1 MSKPPKLKTYKQV
14 QPMIY
19 AYETPGVTYH
29 DGWIKIGYTEQDVD
43 KRIYQQTHTADVHPE
58 IKWRDFAQFRIPP
71 YNYFKDHDFHNFLTA
86 SKNINRE
93 KGTEWFE
100 ISSEESRRLFDEFV
114 GGSTGKVEDKSEYTL
129 RKEQEEAVS
138 KTKAY
143 FIDGGE
149 EFLWNAKPR
158 FGKTLSTYDLIREM
172 DLKTVLVITN
182 RPAVAN
188 SWLDDFMTFIKWRGG
203 YEFVSET
210 RALEKRPEAIDRDTF
225 MKRLRSSDVDLSM
238 IAFESL
244 QGLKTSMYFNP
255 NGSGV
260 PKLKWI
266 KDLNWDLL
274 IIDEAHE
281 GVQTYKTDKVL
292 DQIKRK
298 HTLHLSGTPF
308 KILAEGMF
316 SDNQIYNWSYADEQ
330 EAKENWNSEDYNPY
344 EALPKLNMFTYQ
356 MSNLIQDEIKKG
368 ADIGNDETVNYAFDL
383 NEFFKVGDDEKFLH
397 EEEVKKFLKSLSTN
411 EKYPFSTPELRNE
424 LKHTLWI
431 LERVDSAKALARLL
445 KNKKLFPEF
454 ADYEIIPAV
463 GDGSLNEEDSL
474 QDEEVIK
481 TFQDVQN
488 KIKNND
494 KTITLSVGKYT
505 VGVTVPEWSGVLML
519 SNMKSPSSYMQAA
532 FRSQNPHIYTG
543 EDGKRYRK
551 QNAYVFDFD
560 PARTLIVFDEFAN
573 DLYPDTAGGSGTAN
587 DRKDKIRRLLNFF
600 PVIGEDEEGQMVE
613 LDAAQILSIPRKLKS
628 EEVVR
633 RGFISN
639 FLFQNISNVF
649 GATGVV
655 ADIIEKLV
663 PAQEEHIKVPQNEF
677 KGIDKVHVDENGEV
691 LVPKETIIGQTQTLF
706 GPKIY
711 ETLESQVKDNVKP
724 VESAEKEVVEEATN
738 ETKNIIKET
747 ISAQLLEPSFTS
759 ESNKSLKKAE
769 KNRIER
775 EINQTVDREIDSLKD
790 DFTQTSEIAKFEYE
804 NRLCSAK
811 TEEEIKIA
819 EEKYSDKLKDALDK
833 LNKGIEEK
841 TKEILENKPKEVV
854 ERIEKLKTE
863 KQKKDYED
871 KIRAHLRGF
880 SRTIPSFVMAYGDEN
895 LTLANFDD
903 YTDDDVFE
911 TVTGITE
918 EQFRFLR
925 DGGEVIDEETGQ
937 VQWFAGHLF
946 DETVFNDSIQ
956 EFLRKKDELSD
967 YFDES
972 NEEDIFDYIPAQR
985 TNQIFTPKWVVKE
998 MVDKLEEEN
1007 PGVFDDPEK
1016 TFADL
1021 YMKSGLYITEIVKRL
1036 FRSPI
1041 MKELFPDDKER
1052 IYHIFKNQVYG
1063 MAPSKIIH
1071 LIATNYILGFD
1082 EDLKKETE
1090 NHFVLEDA
1098 AEAAKNGNLQDVVD
1112 KHFGV

>member
-1 MSKPPKLKTYKQV
+1 MSKAPKISTYRQV

-29 DGWIKIGYTEQDVD
+29 DGWIKIGYTEKDVD
-43 KRIYQQTHTADVHPE
+43 KRVYQQTHTADVRPE
-58 IKWRDFAQFRIPP
+58 IKWRDFAQFKNPP
-71 YNYFKDHDFHNFLTA
+71 YDYFKDHDFHNFLTV

-100 ISSEESRRLFDEFV
+100 ISSEESHKLFGEFA
-114 GGSTGKVEDKSEYTL
+114 GGTSSKVEGKSDYIL
-129 RKEQEEAVS
+129 RNEQERAVTQ
-138 KTKAY
+138 TKSY
-143 FIDGGE
+143 FENGGE

-158 FGKTLSTYDLIREM
+158 FGKTLSTYDLVREM
-172 DLKTVLVITN
+172 NLMTVLVITN

-188 SWLDDFMTFIKWRGG
+188 SWLDDFMTFIKWRGD

-210 RALEKRPEAIDRDTF
+210 RSLDKRPEAIDRRVF
-225 MKRLRSSDVDLSM
+225 MERRNASETDLAM

-244 QGLKTSMYFNP
+244 QGLKSSMYFSP

-260 PKLKWI
+260 PKLEWMKG
-266 KDLNWDLL
+266 LVWDLL

-281 GVQTYKTDKVL
+281 GINTYKTDKVL
-292 DQIKRK
+292 EQIKRK

-308 KILAEGMF
+308 KMLAEGRF
-316 SDNQIYNWSYADEQ
+316 NDDQIFNWTYADEQ
-330 EAKENWNSEDYNPY
+330 EAKENWNSDDYNPY
-344 EALPKLNMFTYQ
+344 EALPRLNMFTYQ
-356 MSNLIQDEIKKG
+356 MSNMIQEEIKKG
-368 ADIGNDETVNYAFDL
+368 ADIGNDETVDYAFDL
-383 NEFFKVGDDEKFLH
+383 NEFFKVDIDGKFIHEK
-397 EEEVKKFLKSLSTN
+397 EVKKFLKSLTTN
-411 EKYPFSTPELRNE
+411 EKYPFSTPELREE

-431 LERVDSAKALARLL
+431 LERVDSAKALAKLL
-445 KNKKLFPEF
+445 KNHKEFPEF

-463 GDGSLNEEDSL
+463 GDGNINEEDSPN
-474 QDEEVIK
+474 DEDVIK
-481 TFQDVQN
+481 TFQDVKN

-519 SNMKSPSSYMQAA
+519 SNMKSPSAYMQAA

-543 EDGKRYRK
+543 KDGKRYRK

-560 PARTLIVFDEFAN
+560 PARTLIIFDEFAN
-573 DLYPDTAGGSGTAN
+573 DLYTDTAKGYGTAE
-587 DRKDKIRRLLNFF
+587 DRKNNIKRLLNFF
-600 PVIGEDEEGQMVE
+600 PVIGEDEEGKMVE
-613 LDAAQILSIPRKLKS
+613 LNAAQVLSIPRKLKS

-639 FLFQNISNVF
+639 FLFQNISNIF

-655 ADIIEKLV
+655 GEIIEKLV
-663 PAQEEHIKVPQNEF
+663 PAQEEHIKVNKNEF
-677 KGIDKVHVDENGEV
+677 NGINNVHVDEDGEV
-691 LVPKETIIGQTQTLF
+691 VIPNEKIIGQTQNLF
-706 GPKIY
+706 GEKIY
-711 ETLESQVKDNVKP
+711 EELEQEIKETVKP
-724 VESAEKEVVEEATN
+724 VELPEQAIVEEVTN
-738 ETKNIIKET
+738 DTKEIIKET
-747 ISAQLLEPSFTS
+747 IGKKLLEPSFNS
-759 ESNKSLKKAE
+759 KDNKSLLKSE

-775 EINQTVDREIDSLKD
+775 EINQTIDTEINSLKD

-804 NRLCSAK
+804 NRLDRAHS
-811 TEEEIKIA
+811 EEEIKIA
-819 EEKYSDKLKDALDK
+819 EEEYTDKLQNALNK

-854 ERIEKLKTE
+854 ERIEKIKTE
-863 KQKKDYED
+863 KEKRSYED

-880 SRTIPSFVMAYGDEN
+880 SRTIPSFVMAYGDKD

-911 TVTGITE
+911 EVTGITE

-925 DGGEVIDEETGQ
+925 DGGEVVDEETGQ
-937 VQWFAGHLF
+937 IQWFAGHLF

-967 YFDES
+967 YFNDS

-985 TNQIFTPKWVVKE
+985 TNQIFTPKWVVKK
-998 MVDKLEEEN
+998 MVDELEKEN
-1007 PGVFDDPEK
+1007 PGAFDNPEH
-1016 TFADL
+1016 TFSDL

-1036 FRSPI
+1036 FQSPK
-1041 MKELFPDDKER
+1041 MKELIPDDKER
-1052 IYHIFKNQVYG
+1052 IRHIFKHQVYG
-1063 MAPSKIIH
+1063 MAPSKIIW
-1071 LIATNYILGFD
+1071 LIATNFILGFD
-1082 EDLKKETE
+1082 EELRKEVI

-1098 AEAAKNGNLQDVVD
+1098 AEAAKNGTLQKVVD
-1112 KHFGV
+1112 KHFG